1 MTAMLKMQL
10 PYAFPRDRL
19 ECPENPLITLTHSS
33 GALVPKPMITMPMT
47 NGEMPSA
54 FATFAAPSTNRS
66 LDHASAASPAT
77 IITSDSQNGIS
88 VYI

>member
-1 MTAMLKMQL
+1 
-10 PYAFPRDRL
+10 
-19 ECPENPLITLTHSS
+19 
-33 GALVPKPMITMPMT
+33 MPIT

-77 IITSDSQNGIS
+77 IITIDSQNGTS
-88 VYI
+88 VYIEIYYTISAAIAPKGDTLPSGVVVRDKRRFIEEFSGTACL